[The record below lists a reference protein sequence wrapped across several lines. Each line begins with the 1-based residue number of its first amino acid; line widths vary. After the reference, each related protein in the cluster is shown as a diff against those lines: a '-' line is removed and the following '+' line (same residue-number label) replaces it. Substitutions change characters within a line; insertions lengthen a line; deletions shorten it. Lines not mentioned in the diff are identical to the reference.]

1 MKGAEWM
8 RKQLLAVVSGAAIAG
23 SITVGGIAG
32 ATNGPAVARS
42 YINPDT
48 GMATE
53 NKTVNDNS
61 SCEYPDRKDRQRLS
75 DEGETNKNVHND
87 ACIFTR
93 AGKPFDGPVTF
104 KSRGVGTISACPDP
118 DQGTLPVQNGPKV
131 AFTHDHNKD
140 GRIDHCHQSGYQSK
154 DAAGDEEYHIRLNND
169 SEPGKQ
175 IVTFCYDPD
184 QNPTAAQNR
193 QPDRHGCNDEMVKD
207 RIVIR
212 WRR

>member
-1 MKGAEWM
+1 M
-8 RKQLLAVVSGAAIAG
+8 
-23 SITVGGIAG
+23 
-32 ATNGPAVARS
+32 P
-42 YINPDT
+42 
-48 GMATE
+48 TE
-53 NKTVNDNS
+53 NKSVDDNS
-61 SCEYPDRKDRQRLS
+61 SCETPDRRDRQRLS

-104 KSRGVGTISACPDP
+104 KSKGVGTISACPDP
-118 DQGTLPVQNGPKV
+118 DQQAFPSLENGPKV

-154 DAAGDEEYHIRLNND
+154 GAAGDEEYHIRLNND
-169 SEPGKQ
+169 SQPGEQ
-175 IVTFCYDPD
+175 VVVFCYDPD
-184 QNPTAAQNR
+184 QNPTAVQNR
-193 QPDRHGCNDEMVKD
+193 QPDRHGCRDESVKD